1 MYNIH
6 FSLSEM
12 IAKAQEE
19 RQEAQLQEERDRRE
33 AAEAIIRQA
42 QEEED
47 AKRKAEDEEL
57 KRKEDEKRR
66 EREERLR
73 KREETRGDGFPEADS
88 MILDDG
94 TVIMESG
101 RRTLYT
107 PSGVSKWNQ
116 CKYECCF
123 CKRTTMS
130 RSSMTSH
137 IHNTHGIPIKVS

>member
-1 MYNIH
+1 MRVKKLLLPNGVCINIAT
-6 FSLSEM
+6 FFIGSTVQKRL
-12 IAKAQEE
+12 QEE
-19 RQEAQLQEERDRRE
+19 ALKRSAVEIAAAPPLKKRKPDEFVKSNLRQEA
-33 AAEAIIRQA
+33 
-42 QEEED
+42 
-47 AKRKAEDEEL
+47 
-57 KRKEDEKRR
+57 
-66 EREERLR
+66 
-73 KREETRGDGFPEADS
+73 
-88 MILDDG
+88 LDDG